1 MYGDTFQTVK
11 HLSEPVYKMPKSVQ
25 QSIPVSR
32 VSRSG
37 IFEIEKKKGEHLYDR
52 AYLLDD
58 VNYSTKDEEERTG
71 FLLQM

>member
-37 IFEIEKKKGEHLYDR
+37 IFEIEKKKGGTP
-52 AYLLDD
+52 
-58 VNYSTKDEEERTG
+58 V
-71 FLLQM
+71 